1 MREIFSLP
9 HIFQMLNN
17 KAVNGDMDADLKTLL
32 IDEEVVNIK
41 RENNETKRDLQV
53 LKTKV
58 FDLKQMWRTHI
69 QRTTVTSPE
78 SKASAPKKLFNSL
91 LDGSGMEVTK
101 LEEELITCRLSEVD
115 TLARLQE
122 CQERV
127 RDMEHQAKSSR
138 LQLSRQDAIVIK
150 LQVTLKLFSRKSKNW
165 H

>member
-1 MREIFSLP
+1 
-9 HIFQMLNN
+9 MLNN

-58 FDLKQMWRTHI
+58 FDLKHMWKSHI
-69 QRTTVTSPE
+69 QRTTVTLPE

-127 RDMEHQAKSSR
+127 RDMEHQTKSSR

-150 LQVTLKLFSRKSKNW
+150 LQVTLKLFSRKSNNW

>member
-1 MREIFSLP
+1 MRKIFSLP

-58 FDLKQMWRTHI
+58 FDLKQMWKSHI

-150 LQVTLKLFSRKSKNW
+150 LQVTLKLFSRKSNNW

>member
-1 MREIFSLP
+1 
-9 HIFQMLNN
+9 MLNN

-58 FDLKQMWRTHI
+58 FDLKHMWKSHI

-127 RDMEHQAKSSR
+127 RDMEYQTKSSR

-150 LQVTLKLFSRKSKNW
+150 LQVTLKLFSRKSNNW

>member
-1 MREIFSLP
+1 MRKIFSLP
-9 HIFQMLNN
+9 NFFQMLNN

-58 FDLKQMWRTHI
+58 FDLKHMWKSHI

-150 LQVTLKLFSRKSKNW
+150 LQVTLKLFSRKSNN
-165 H
+165 

>member
-1 MREIFSLP
+1 
-9 HIFQMLNN
+9 MLNN

-58 FDLKQMWRTHI
+58 FDLKQMWKSHI
-69 QRTTVTSPE
+69 QRSTMTLPE

-127 RDMEHQAKSSR
+127 RDMEHQTKSSR

-150 LQVTLKLFSRKSKNW
+150 LQVTLKLFSRKSNN
-165 H
+165 

>member
-1 MREIFSLP
+1 MRKIFSLP

-150 LQVTLKLFSRKSKNW
+150 LQVTLKLFSRKSNN
-165 H
+165 